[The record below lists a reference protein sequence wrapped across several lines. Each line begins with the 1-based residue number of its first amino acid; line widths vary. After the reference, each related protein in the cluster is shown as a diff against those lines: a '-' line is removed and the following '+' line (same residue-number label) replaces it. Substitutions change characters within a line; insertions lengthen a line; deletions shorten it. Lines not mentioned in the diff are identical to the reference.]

1 METEKE
7 IRLLVYFIIVVLI
20 FCVVYFLIYKKAF
33 TENLQKNRQEFYA
46 LQKFLGE
53 KEKTLEEF
61 NKVAANYKLKE
72 KSLGKINQLL
82 LQKSE
87 NKLLVLIHFDL
98 LAAQNGMAI
107 ENFSFEPIESSES
120 GVGILP
126 VNLTVKGTYLNF
138 KEFLDDISESIPLME
153 VSKISFS
160 SDSGSSKIYSFSL
173 RIDIYTEGTGVS
185 LLSRQTDV
193 LRQRKQLIDAFN
205 GLLDVD
211 ARIPVQVSTLGL
223 SVNKLSQRALAAGL
237 TQQEIDAIVTA
248 MPAIEMSDLRILKP

>member
-33 TENLQKNRQEFYA
+33 TENLQKNRQELYA

-173 RIDIYTEGTGVS
+173 RIDIYTE
-185 LLSRQTDV
+185 D
-193 LRQRKQLIDAFN
+193 
-205 GLLDVD
+205 
-211 ARIPVQVSTLGL
+211 IPESQE
-223 SVNKLSQRALAAGL
+223 NKTQEGG
-237 TQQEIDAIVTA
+237 QQENQQEKEEQQNQSQSTPIPESAETPTPIGNT
-248 MPAIEMSDLRILKP
+248 P